1 MNKEIADIVYK
12 MLEYYED
19 SIQHEKDFWNTD
31 KEYADCEKLKEWLD
45 TARIGKFPNA
55 LPFKETLGKS

>member
-1 MNKEIADIVYK
+1 